1 MQSQSLFTGALLLA
15 LGATSCSTGPA
26 PPKPGTPAFNWAAAK
41 ENYRAGDF
49 QKTDATLVDIIRTEN
64 EFSARARAWDMV
76 LSAGLAQGFSQLADS
91 YEAGGRANRANPA
104 PFHKQVTALRSYA
117 SAAAIELVE
126 TSRAFLEKDKDPN
139 VLLAFEYPR
148 GAAAE
153 PGSLKRVAGGIVI
166 LDAEGD
172 TLQTAMLQ
180 RGVLLIVCRAVGAAD
195 DPAKTLEKFKGEVLV
210 PRDVF
215 LLAAARALQ
224 EESELFT
231 ANKLD
236 QPTRQKLLCQ
246 QALDVLHAIPE
257 TKETKALTTKIQTT
271 MKKIR
276 GA

>member
-1 MQSQSLFTGALLLA
+1 
-15 LGATSCSTGPA
+15 
-26 PPKPGTPAFNWAAAK
+26 
-41 ENYRAGDF
+41 
-49 QKTDATLVDIIRTEN
+49 
-64 EFSARARAWDMV
+64 
-76 LSAGLAQGFSQLADS
+76 
-91 YEAGGRANRANPA
+91 
-104 PFHKQVTALRSYA
+104 
-117 SAAAIELVE
+117 
-126 TSRAFLEKDKDPN
+126 
-139 VLLAFEYPR
+139 
-148 GAAAE
+148 
-153 PGSLKRVAGGIVI
+153 
-166 LDAEGD
+166 
-172 TLQTAMLQ
+172 
-180 RGVLLIVCRAVGAAD
+180 VGAAD